1 MRYVKWIALALSL
14 VLLMGTMS
22 ACQQKTPQTAEG
34 FTDLMEAAGMT
45 VKDPRPQHNFCY
57 VGTPLDVLTASDDRY
72 TIYFYET
79 PDNLD
84 SKKLFD
90 IYENMWE
97 THSLRTMQ
105 TSESFDLFGTE
116 YNYLSFNHDGM
127 FHVISRINHTLIMCE
142 ADAQY
147 QSEIM
152 ELFETLG
159 YK

>member
-1 MRYVKWIALALSL
+1 MRYVKWIALALAL
-14 VLLMGTMS
+14 VLFMGTMS

-45 VKDPRPQHNFCY
+45 VKDPKAQIDLGY
-57 VGTPLDVLTASDDRY
+57 VGTPLDVLTASNGRY
-72 TIYFYET
+72 TIYFYENT
-79 PDNLD
+79 SNQSCKEQFEVLH
-84 SKKLFD
+84 KL
-90 IYENMWE
+90 WE

-116 YNYLSFNHDGM
+116 YSYLSFNHDGM
-127 FHVISRINHTLIMCE
+127 FYVISRIDHTLIKCE
-142 ADAQY
+142 ADTQY

-152 ELFETLG
+152 ELLETLG